1 MFSFFLLSE
10 QSSRI
15 SSIVFSV
22 GKHALQKTAYLL
34 NQTFYSFAVYIK
46 AYIYGNISG
55 PTDKYKFDEFF
66 NLKNASEMNAK
77 NTPPT

>member
-46 AYIYGNISG
+46 AYIYGNIFGVTHKSIRRILQ
-55 PTDKYKFDEFF
+55 PEKRLRDERY
-66 NLKNASEMNAK
+66 S
-77 NTPPT
+77 

>member
-1 MFSFFLLSE
+1 MLSFFLLSE
-10 QSSRI
+10 QSSSI

-34 NQTFYSFAVYIK
+34 NQT
-46 AYIYGNISG
+46 SG